1 MRDDEIKLTVRFTTA
16 MIRCLLYTMASVLI
30 YICGGQTRL
39 MWILLITS
47 SVVALYNWI
56 CLLRGEVVLLISSDG
71 MKYEGKMMR
80 WNTIVDFETVTYH
93 DSETG
98 NCTYLILKL
107 SNSYLSVNIDIS
119 RLNANEEQIREWIKM
134 YTTLPVDKGHH
145 TNPI

>member
-1 MRDDEIKLTVRFTTA
+1 
-16 MIRCLLYTMASVLI
+16 
-30 YICGGQTRL
+30 